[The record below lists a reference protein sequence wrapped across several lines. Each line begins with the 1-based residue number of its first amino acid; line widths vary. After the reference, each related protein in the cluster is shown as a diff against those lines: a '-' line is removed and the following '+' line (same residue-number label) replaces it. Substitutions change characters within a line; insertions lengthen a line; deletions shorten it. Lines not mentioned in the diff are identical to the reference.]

1 MEFVTHRVN
10 GAFGEWTVVT
20 WSPPRLRGLVDL
32 MWHFEG
38 RTTHPRERVLPG
50 ASFELIVHLRGRY
63 GMVRGDGVQRCAEAS
78 ISGMQTR
85 PFVIQAPEAESTVV
99 GIQLT
104 PAGAWRVFGRPLDDL
119 ALLDV
124 DLEDVVGR
132 GASRLLDSCGG
143 TTTPEACLRAIG
155 AWIARRIASR
165 PDLDPATAW
174 VAARIRE
181 GRGNVGIAAL
191 RDAAGFTATRLAT
204 AFREQIGT
212 TPKVYAR
219 LHRFQHAI
227 ERIRAGGGRLAD
239 IALDTGYYD
248 QAHFADEFREMSGLT
263 PRAYAATVDYGL
275 GVNVPED

>member
-1 MEFVTHRVN
+1 MDFVTHRAD
-10 GAFGEWTVVT
+10 GAFGEWTVVMWT
-20 WSPPRLRGLVDL
+20 PPRLRGLVDA
-32 MWHFEG
+32 MWHFDG

-63 GMVRGDGVQRCAEAS
+63 SLVRGEGVQRCAEAS

-104 PAGAWRVFGRPLDDL
+104 PAGAYRLLGRPLHDL
-119 ALLDV
+119 AMPDV

-132 GASRLLDSCGG
+132 EADRLLEACGASAS
-143 TTTPEACLRAIG
+143 PERRLRAIA
-155 AWIARRIASR
+155 AWIERRIASR
-165 PDLDPATAW
+165 RDADPATAW
-174 VAARIRE
+174 VADRIRE
-181 GRGNVGIAAL
+181 RRGNVSIAGL

-239 IALDTGYYD
+239 VALDAGYYD
-248 QAHFADEFREMSGLT
+248 QAHFAGEFRELSGLT
-263 PRAYAATVDYGL
+263 PKAYAATVDYGL

>member
-1 MEFVTHRVN
+1 MDFVTHRVH

-20 WSPPRLRGLVDL
+20 WTPPRLRGLVDT

-78 ISGMQTR
+78 ISGMQTQ
-85 PFVIQAPEAESTVV
+85 PFVIQAPDAESTVV

-104 PAGAWRVFGRPLDDL
+104 PAGAWRLFGQPLHDL

-132 GASRLLDSCGG
+132 DSNRLMEACGG
-143 TTTPEACLRAIG
+143 TPAPERCLRAIA
-155 AWIARRIASR
+155 AWIERRVTSR

-174 VAARIRE
+174 VAERIRQ
-181 GRGNVGIAAL
+181 GRGNVSIAGL

-227 ERIRAGGGRLAD
+227 ERIRAGDGRLAE

-248 QAHFADEFREMSGLT
+248 QAHFAGEFRELSGLT
-263 PRAYAATVDYGL
+263 PKAYAATVDYGL

>member
-1 MEFVTHRVN
+1 MDFVTHRMR

-20 WSPPRLRGLVDL
+20 WTPPRLRGLVDL
-32 MWHFEG
+32 MWHFDG

-50 ASFELIVHLRGRY
+50 ATFELIVHLRGRY

-78 ISGMQTR
+78 ISGMQTQ
-85 PFVIQAPEAESTVV
+85 PFVIQAPDAESTVV
-99 GIQLT
+99 GIQFT
-104 PAGAWRVFGRPLDDL
+104 PAGAWRVFGRPLHEL
-119 ALLDV
+119 TLLDV

-132 GASRLLDSCGG
+132 DASRLMDACGDIA
-143 TTTPEACLRAIG
+143 TPERCLRAIG
-155 AWIARRIASR
+155 AWIARRVASR
-165 PDLDPATAW
+165 QDLDPATAW
-174 VAARIRE
+174 VADRIRE
-181 GRGNVGIAAL
+181 RRGNVSIAGL

-239 IALDTGYYD
+239 VALDAGYYD
-248 QAHFADEFREMSGLT
+248 QAHFAGEFRELSGLT
-263 PRAYAATVDYGL
+263 PKAYAATVDYGL

>member
-1 MEFVTHRVN
+1 MDFVTHRVH

-20 WSPPRLRGLVDL
+20 WTPPRLRGLVEV

-50 ASFELIVHLRGRY
+50 ASFELIVHRRGRY
-63 GMVRGDGVQRCAEAS
+63 GLVRGDGVQRCAEAS

-85 PFVIQAPEAESTVV
+85 PFVIQAPEAASTVV
-99 GIQLT
+99 GIQFT
-104 PAGAWRVFGRPLDDL
+104 PAGAWRVFGQPLHEL

-124 DLEDVVGR
+124 DLGDVVGR
-132 GASRLLDSCGG
+132 DASRLLESCGD
-143 TTTPEACLRAIG
+143 TATPEGCLRAIG
-155 AWIARRIASR
+155 AWIARRIAAR
-165 PDLDPATAW
+165 PALDPATAW
-174 VAARIRE
+174 VADRIRE
-181 GRGNVGIAAL
+181 RRGDVSIAGL

-219 LHRFQHAI
+219 LHRFEHAVQ
-227 ERIRAGGGRLAD
+227 RIRAGGGRLAE

-248 QAHFADEFREMSGLT
+248 QAHFTGEFGELSGLT
-263 PRAYAATVDYGL
+263 PKAYAASVDYGL